1 MTDGRGTRDQTIA
14 GPVGATGRS
23 PLQTGPHRHHRR
35 SIRLRGYDYS
45 QAGAYFVTV
54 CVQGRE
60 PLFGDVVDGEMRLND
75 AGQMVAQCWQELP
88 AHFPHLELD
97 EFVVMPNHMH
107 GIIIVGAPF
116 MAPYGSCAMNLG
128 AINPGAINRAP
139 TGLGEIVRSFK
150 AVATRRIRQ
159 AGVSAFA
166 WQRNYYEHIIRDEE
180 SLNRIRE
187 YIANNPLQWAFDREN
202 TDRVN
207 TGRVGVDA
215 GAGSEPT
222 PGGRRSP
229 AKDEPWRV

>member
-1 MTDGRGTRDQTIA
+1 M
-14 GPVGATGRS
+14 
-23 PLQTGPHRHHRR
+23 
-35 SIRLRGYDYS
+35 
-45 QAGAYFVTV
+45 
-54 CVQGRE
+54 
-60 PLFGDVVDGEMRLND
+60 
-75 AGQMVAQCWQELP
+75 
-88 AHFPHLELD
+88 
-97 EFVVMPNHMH
+97 
-107 GIIIVGAPF
+107 
-116 MAPYGSCAMNLG
+116 
-128 AINPGAINRAP
+128 NRAP

>member
-1 MTDGRGTRDQTIA
+1 MKFDPD
-14 GPVGATGRS
+14 
-23 PLQTGPHRHHRR
+23 RHHRR

-60 PLFGDVVDGEMRLND
+60 RLFGDVVDGEMRLND
-75 AGQMVAQCWQELP
+75 AGQMVVQCWHELP
-88 AHFPHLELD
+88 AHFFHLELD

-116 MAPYGSCAMNLG
+116 MAPYGPG
-128 AINPGAINRAP
+128 AVNQGAINRAP

-150 AVATRRIRQ
+150 ALATRRIRQ
-159 AGVSAFA
+159 AGVTVFA

-187 YIANNPLQWAFDREN
+187 YIVNNPLQWALDREN
-202 TDRVN
+202 PDFI
-207 TGRVGVDA
+207 
-215 GAGSEPT
+215 GAGSQPALAEPAPT
-222 PGGRRSP
+222 GAPLP
-229 AKDEPWRV
+229 PQAEPWRI

>member
-1 MTDGRGTRDQTIA
+1 VKYDPA
-14 GPVGATGRS
+14 
-23 PLQTGPHRHHRR
+23 RHHRR

-60 PLFGDVVDGEMRLND
+60 RLFGDVVDGEMRLND
-75 AGQMVAQCWQELP
+75 AGQMVAQCWHELP

-116 MAPYGSCAMNLG
+116 MAPYGPG
-128 AINPGAINRAP
+128 AVNQGAVNQGAINRAP
-139 TGLGEIVRSFK
+139 TLGEIVRSFK
-150 AVATRRIRQ
+150 ALATRRIRQ
-159 AGVSAFA
+159 AGVTAFA

-187 YIANNPLQWAFDREN
+187 YIVNNPLQWALDREN
-202 TDRVN
+202 PDFI
-207 TGRVGVDA
+207 GADSQPALA
-215 GAGSEPT
+215 GPAPT
-222 PGGRRSP
+222 EAPLPPQAES
-229 AKDEPWRV
+229 WRV

>member
-1 MTDGRGTRDQTIA
+1 MKYDPA
-14 GPVGATGRS
+14 
-23 PLQTGPHRHHRR
+23 RHHRR

-60 PLFGDVVDGEMRLND
+60 PLFGDVVDGEMRLNN
-75 AGQMVAQCWQELP
+75 AGQMVAQCWHELP

-116 MAPYGSCAMNLG
+116 MAPYGPG
-128 AINPGAINRAP
+128 AVNQGAINRAP

-150 AVATRRIRQ
+150 ALAARRIRQ
-159 AGVSAFA
+159 AGVTAFA

-180 SLNRIRE
+180 PLNRIRE
-187 YIANNPLQWAFDREN
+187 YIVNNPLQWALEREN
-202 TDRVN
+202 PDFI
-207 TGRVGVDA
+207 
-215 GAGSEPT
+215 GAGSQPALAEPAPT
-222 PGGRRSP
+222 GAPLPPQAES
-229 AKDEPWRV
+229 WRV